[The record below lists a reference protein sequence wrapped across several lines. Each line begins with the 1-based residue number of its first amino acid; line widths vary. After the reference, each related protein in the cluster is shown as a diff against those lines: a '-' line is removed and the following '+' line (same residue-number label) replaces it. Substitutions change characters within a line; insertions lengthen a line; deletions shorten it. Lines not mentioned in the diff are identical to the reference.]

1 MRLTH
6 PDRVVFPDRG
16 TTKGDIARYYIDMM
30 PWLLPE
36 IINRPLSIIRC
47 TQGVDKACFFQRH
60 ATAGLSK
67 VDTVPILE
75 ESGEYADYLVVN
87 DAESLM
93 ELVQFNAIE
102 FHPWG
107 STAARPDIADRIVFD
122 LDPAPDVPFKDLV
135 TAAHRIRDL
144 LEELALTSFARL
156 SGGKGLHVVVPLN
169 PGCDWSI
176 ARPFARAFAES
187 MATREPARYLA
198 TASKAQR
205 KGRIFI
211 DYLRNGH
218 GATSVASWSLRSR
231 PGAPVAV
238 PVAWDELGRL
248 KRADAFDIDSVR
260 ARLAKL
266 AADPWEGIDEVKQDL
281 GAVEDLLAKTT
292 G

>member
-1 MRLTH
+1 
-6 PDRVVFPDRG
+6 
-16 TTKGDIARYYIDMM
+16 
-30 PWLLPE
+30 
-36 IINRPLSIIRC
+36 
-47 TQGVDKACFFQRH
+47 
-60 ATAGLSK
+60 

-75 ESGEYADYLVVN
+75 ESGKYVDYLVVN

-107 STAARPDIADRIVFD
+107 STAARPDVADRIVFD
-122 LDPAPDVPFKDLV
+122 LDPAPDVPFKELV
-135 TAAHRIRDL
+135 TAARRIRSL
-144 LEELALTSFARL
+144 LEEVSLVSFARV

-169 PGCDWSI
+169 PGCDWSV

-187 MATREPARYLA
+187 LAAREPARYLA

-211 DYLRNGH
+211 DYLRNGQ

-248 KRADAFDIDSVR
+248 ERADAFDIDSVR

-266 AADPWEGIDEVKQDL
+266 SADPWEGIDEVEQDL
-281 GAVEDLLAKTT
+281 GAVEELLARKA